1 MSNNGASKGLLH
13 LIVGSIGVVYGDI
26 GTSPLYTLKECVTE
40 SQFPLNETTVL
51 GILSLIFWAITLVV
65 TFKYVL
71 LILRADNHGEG
82 GILALLALALRQ
94 KESRLYQLLFGIGI
108 VGAALFY
115 GDAIIT
121 PAISVLSAVEGLTVL
136 SPEYQPYVVPI
147 AVVILVGLFWGQHVG
162 TSRIGSFF
170 GPAMLVW
177 FSVIG
182 ILGLIQI
189 IKTPVILKA
198 INPACAIYL
207 FYEHGPKALLILS
220 SVVLAITGAE
230 ALYADMGHFGRT
242 AIQRAWFV
250 IVFPSLAFN
259 YLGQGALLLQDLSAS
274 ENPFYYL
281 VPIWG
286 VFPLTLLSTV
296 ATIIASQAVISGI
309 FSISWQAIQLG
320 YLPRMRVVHTS
331 AEHIGQ
337 VYVPVMN
344 RALLALTIL
353 LVLVFKTSSDLA
365 SAYGFAVTGI
375 MVITSLLT
383 VFLAIHY
390 WRWNV
395 LVIIVVFGVFLSID
409 VLLFSMNTVKI
420 FDGAWLPILIG
431 FCLFT
436 IMTTWARGR
445 RVLLEQIRRNGR
457 SLKGFMKAIKENPPV
472 RIPGIAIY
480 MSSTPEHLSN
490 ALVMNFRHN
499 KILHEKVILLS
510 LITLDVPFVPRAE
523 KVKIVD
529 LGYNIYKVIGYY
541 GFKEFPSVSYILEK
555 CDEQGLVLDL
565 AQASFFMSRGIP
577 IASTQPDL
585 KGWREQLFIILA
597 KNALSAADFF
607 KIPHHRVM
615 EIGIRVKV

>member
-13 LIVGSIGVVYGDI
+13 LIVGSVGVVYGDI

-40 SQFPLNETTVL
+40 SHFPINEATVL

-65 TFKYVL
+65 ALKYVL
-71 LILRADNHGEG
+71 LILRADNNGEG

-94 KESRLYQLLFGIGI
+94 KESQLYQLLFGLGI
-108 VGAALFY
+108 IGAALFY

-121 PAISVLSAVEGLTVL
+121 PAISVLSAVEGLTVV
-136 SPEYQPYVVPI
+136 SPEYQSFVIPI
-147 AVVILVGLFWGQHVG
+147 SIAILIGLFWGQHVG
-162 TSRIGSFF
+162 TTRIGAFF
-170 GPAMLVW
+170 GPAMLIW
-177 FSVIG
+177 FGVIG
-182 ILGLIQI
+182 VLGFIQVV
-189 IKTPVILKA
+189 KTPTILKA
-198 INPACAIYL
+198 VNPMCAIYL
-207 FYEHGPKALLILS
+207 FYEYGPKTLLILS

-242 AIQRAWFV
+242 TIQRAWFI
-250 IVFPSLAFN
+250 IVFPSLALN

-286 VFPLTLLSTV
+286 VYPLTLLSTV

-344 RALLALTIL
+344 RALLVLTIL
-353 LVLVFKTSSDLA
+353 LVLTFKTSSNLA

-383 VFLAIHY
+383 VFLAVNY
-390 WRWNV
+390 WRWNIF
-395 LVIIVVFGVFLSID
+395 IIIIIFGIFISID
-409 VLLFSMNTVKI
+409 MLLFSMNTIKI

-436 IMTTWARGR
+436 VMTTWTQGR
-445 RVLLEQIRRNGR
+445 RILLEQIRRNGR
-457 SLKGFMKAIKENPPV
+457 SIKAFIKTIKENPPV
-472 RIPGIAIY
+472 RIPGVAVY
-480 MSSTPEHLSN
+480 MSSTPEHLPN

-499 KILHEKVILLS
+499 KILHEKVVFLS

-523 KVKIVD
+523 KIEIVD
-529 LGYNIYKVIGYY
+529 LGYNIYKVVGYY
-541 GFKEFPSVSYILEK
+541 GFKEFPSASYILEK
-555 CDEQGLVLDL
+555 CDERGLVLDL
-565 AQASFFMSRGIP
+565 TQTSFFMSRGIP
-577 IASTQPDL
+577 ISSTQPYL

-607 KIPHHRVM
+607 TIPHHRVM